1 MNKNIPYF
9 SFQGTNQHFR
19 AEAIQ
24 AFAKFFDSNW
34 YVLGAAV
41 KNFEKEFANFNQTKY
56 SVGVANGLDA
66 LQLSLRALGVGE
78 GDEVIVPSNTYI
90 ASWLAVSM
98 VGAIP
103 IPVEPKIT
111 TGNIDPTKIEAALS
125 SKTKAIL
132 PVHLYGQC
140 CEMEAIMG
148 IAKKHKLYVIEDN
161 AQSQGA
167 TYNGKMAGSFGDC
180 NATSFYPGKNL
191 GALGDGGAITTDDP
205 NLAEAIKCLR
215 NYGSQKKYYNKM
227 KGINSRLD
235 EMQASFLSVK
245 LKYLNQLNA
254 ERNEIANWYYH
265 LLKEKEGLRL
275 PKIALEATSVFHVF
289 QIQTPHRD
297 ALQAY
302 LKENGIGTLIH
313 YPLPPHLQE
322 AYQELG
328 YLKGDFPIAEKIASE
343 TLSLPIYPGL
353 KEEEVEYISKT
364 INHFFEN
371 HKEGLSTH
379 QYDELLHS

>member
-1 MNKNIPYF
+1 MKKNIPYF
-9 SFQGTNQHFR
+9 SFQGTNHHFR
-19 AEAIQ
+19 EEAIQ
-24 AFAKFFDSNW
+24 AFAKFFDSQW
-34 YVLGAAV
+34 YVLGEAV
-41 KNFEKEFANFNQTKY
+41 RNFEKEFAAYNQTDY

-98 VGAIP
+98 VGATP

-111 TGNIDPTKIEAALS
+111 TSNIDPTKIEAAIT

-140 CEMEAIMG
+140 CEMESIMA
-148 IAKKHKLYVIEDN
+148 IAKKHELYVIEDN

-167 TYNGKMAGSFGDC
+167 TYNGKMAGSFGHC

-191 GALGDGGAITTDDP
+191 GALGDGGAITTDDQE
-205 NLAEAIKCLR
+205 LAKAIECLR
-215 NYGSQKKYYNKM
+215 NYGSEKKYYNKT

-245 LKYLNQLNA
+245 LKYLNQLNK

-265 LLKEKEGLRL
+265 LLKEREGLRL
-275 PKIALEATSVFHVF
+275 PKIALEATSVFHIF

-297 ALQAY
+297 ALQAN

-322 AYQELG
+322 AYQELE
-328 YLKGDFPIAEKIASE
+328 YQKGDFPIAEKIANQ

-353 KEEEVEYISKT
+353 KEEEVEYIAQT
-364 INHFFEN
+364 INHFFE
-371 HKEGLSTH
+371 HQKQSLLTH
-379 QYDELLHS
+379 QLDKSLHS